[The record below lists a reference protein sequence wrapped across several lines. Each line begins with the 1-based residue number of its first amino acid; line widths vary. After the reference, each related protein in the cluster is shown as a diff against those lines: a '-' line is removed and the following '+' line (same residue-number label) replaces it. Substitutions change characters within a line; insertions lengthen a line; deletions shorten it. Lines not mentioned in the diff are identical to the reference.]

1 MHEWRHLKF
10 NTRGLILVQFCPS
23 PVHLQRSWPRVGGE
37 GCPRIGSVFH
47 IHIPCG
53 ASCSVHASLLVH
65 CYSLSPDPDHSFM
78 LCLASDSSCDVCL
91 DAFDNDLKVPCVLD
105 CGHVFCLRQV
115 RHLRLKDTFLTMF
128 CSCITR
134 VDPLVCPLC
143 RDEFDPHRFIKMYG
157 IQLPTA
163 TAPLHSDSDV
173 GNIRKAISD
182 VINLGTRQTEVQR
195 LVASCKTFVRRH
207 GQVCQISV
215 YSDRCLMCY
224 AQEYEDLR
232 NCCHLLMYLCN
243 VQTKSNE
250 NVKSFEEKM
259 AKSQASEGDL
269 RCKLNDAQA
278 SVIELLRWVCDCHS
292 GKYLILM
299 FYTEKCVVVFTIT
312 VQILI
317 YPQSRVQ
324 KEEIED
330 LRHKL
335 ACLTTCDE
343 DPRPSRFQQCSAEN
357 RLLHSRSPRDA
368 IPLTMSPVSEL
379 ASFFSHNSPTAD
391 GEGLAE
397 QDVTP
402 QDAVEVTGLHRE
414 PTYSNSLEVP
424 RAPITQPSP
433 YEEAISI
440 LDTPMPST
448 SLGLLSRTAPKDESL
463 GSHSRLLTRQMLHE
477 LLSDERPSSLP
488 ALPVSASTPERD
500 RLQEESRS
508 YRKKRDKR
516 HEKKQEVDTRPS
528 ESHTLSVSPRKET
541 LTQEIASSPVRW
553 ETSSC
558 DYFPISHQ
566 WHSVPSNSAL
576 FSHAPPEASQSY
588 TAPREGRS
596 SRRSSKSKDVRQ
608 VHRHHFDWVDT
619 HTPGTGSVDVQRI
632 HRHSTDG
639 SGSMPHRYAFAWA
652 WRLRISSHRHDVDV
666 SVFMF
671 WHACIVFVKLLQE
684 IPLCTTGLAI
694 SLFIFVLPSLLYK
707 HRDTYCTCRKFV
719 CTIYDIRIFLL
730 AMSIASVLFR
740 LLSQVQGFPA
750 SFHPEI
756 RYAAL
761 ISSPTRWS
769 LPRRDCIELHENF
782 QVQVKIV
789 IGPSDYH
796 GFS

>member
-1 MHEWRHLKF
+1 
-10 NTRGLILVQFCPS
+10 
-23 PVHLQRSWPRVGGE
+23 
-37 GCPRIGSVFH
+37 
-47 IHIPCG
+47 
-53 ASCSVHASLLVH
+53 
-65 CYSLSPDPDHSFM
+65 M

-105 CGHVFCLRQV
+105 CGHVFCL
-115 RHLRLKDTFLTMF
+115 
-128 CSCITR
+128 SCITR

-157 IQLPTA
+157 VQLPTA
-163 TAPLHSDSDV
+163 TTPLHSDSDV

-195 LVASCKTFVRRH
+195 LVAGCKTFVRRH
-207 GQVCQISV
+207 G
-215 YSDRCLMCY
+215 
-224 AQEYEDLR
+224 QEYEDLR

-278 SVIELLRWVCDCHS
+278 SVIDLLR
-292 GKYLILM
+292 
-299 FYTEKCVVVFTIT
+299 E
-312 VQILI
+312 
-317 YPQSRVQ
+317 SRVQ

-330 LRHKL
+330 LRRKL
-335 ACLTTCDE
+335 ACLTTWDE
-343 DPRPSRFQQCSAEN
+343 DPRPSRFQQGSAEN

-379 ASFFSHNSPTAD
+379 ASFNSPTVD
-391 GEGLAE
+391 GEELAE

-402 QDAVEVTGLHRE
+402 QDAVEATGLHRE

-463 GSHSRLLTRQMLHE
+463 GSHFRLSTNQTRSRRLHE
-477 LLSDERPSSLP
+477 LLSDDRPSSLP
-488 ALPVSASTPERD
+488 ALPVSASTLERD

-528 ESHTLSVSPRKET
+528 ESHTFSTSPRKET
-541 LTQEIASSPVRW
+541 LIQEIASSPVRW

-619 HTPGTGSVDVQRI
+619 HTPGTGSVDVQRV

-639 SGSMPHRYAFAWA
+639 SGSMPHYAFA
-652 WRLRISSHRHDVDV
+652 
-666 SVFMF
+666 
-671 WHACIVFVKLLQE
+671 
-684 IPLCTTGLAI
+684 
-694 SLFIFVLPSLLYK
+694 
-707 HRDTYCTCRKFV
+707 
-719 CTIYDIRIFLL
+719 
-730 AMSIASVLFR
+730 
-740 LLSQVQGFPA
+740 
-750 SFHPEI
+750 
-756 RYAAL
+756 
-761 ISSPTRWS
+761 
-769 LPRRDCIELHENF
+769 
-782 QVQVKIV
+782 
-789 IGPSDYH
+789 
-796 GFS
+796 